1 MRFFDSTR
9 SLPRSRLARFS
20 QIDYDREMALVAIE
34 RGNDGA
40 EHALGEVR
48 GVADPGSKFAD
59 FAIVV
64 ASEIKGRGLGQ
75 LLLQSLISYCRGRG
89 IGELRGE
96 TLGPLR
102 QNSCRLSMM
111 LILGAIRMRDGSVR
125 RSIQEQNGGEVAAA
139 GERQNWRSVTGD
151 WGFGADIG
159 TMA

>member
-9 SLPRSRLARFS
+9 SLPRTRLARFS

-34 RGNDGA
+34 RGDDGA

-48 GVADPGSKFAD
+48 AVADPDSRFAD

-75 LLLQSLISYCRGRG
+75 LLLQCLVSYCRSRG

-96 TLGPLR
+96 TLDGNLR
-102 QNSCRLSMM
+102 MQRLARR
-111 LILGAIRMRDGSVR
+111 LGFA
-125 RSIQEQNGGEVAAA
+125 
-139 GERQNWRSVTGD
+139 VTI
-151 WGFGADIG
+151 GADRG
-159 TMA
+159 TMDLRLALNPHDKA